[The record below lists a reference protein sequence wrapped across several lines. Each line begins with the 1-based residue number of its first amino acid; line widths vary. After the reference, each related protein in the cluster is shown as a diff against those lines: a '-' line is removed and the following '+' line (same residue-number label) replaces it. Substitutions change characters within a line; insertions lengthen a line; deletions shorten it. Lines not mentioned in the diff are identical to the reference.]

1 MSDTKAI
8 ISLTICA
15 VLAVIGVFCL
25 ILAIKF
31 ESGET
36 GCVAAICFVMAI
48 GILAAYG
55 FDYLI
60 EVAGVAV

>member
-1 MSDTKAI
+1 MSETKAI

-15 VLAVIGVFCL
+15 VLAVVGAVCL
-25 ILAIKF
+25 AIAIKF

-36 GCVAAICFVMAI
+36 GCVAAICFVAAI
-48 GILAAYG
+48 GIFAAYG

-60 EVAGVAV
+60 EAAGVGV